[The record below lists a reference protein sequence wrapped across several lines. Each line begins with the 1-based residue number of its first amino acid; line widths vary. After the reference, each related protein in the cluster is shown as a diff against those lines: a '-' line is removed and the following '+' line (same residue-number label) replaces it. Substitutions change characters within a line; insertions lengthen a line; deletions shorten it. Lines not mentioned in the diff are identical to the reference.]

1 MLVRNTIASL
11 ETPQEITTEVLIE
24 KYAKGSETTV
34 EEVQTRVAEALSEVE
49 NGTERTRYAD
59 QFLWAMQN
67 GFIPAGRVSS
77 AAGTGLATTL
87 INCFVQPVGDSITN
101 NVNGKPG
108 IYTALAEAAETM
120 RRGGGVGYNFS
131 AIRPRGARVKGTGSS
146 ASGPLSYMKVFD
158 RSCET
163 VESAGARRGAQMAV
177 LNVDHP
183 DVISFITAKQ
193 EKGQFN
199 NFNVSVGV
207 TDAFMR
213 AVEANGDYELIHLAE
228 PTDELKAAGAY
239 KRSDGMWVYQ
249 KENAAKVWDLIMKCT
264 YEAAEPGVLFLDQ
277 LNREN
282 NLAYCEVIEAT
293 NPCVTADTWVAT
305 AEGPKQV
312 RDLIDQP
319 FVALINGQEFA
330 SAPEGFFATGEKPV
344 LRLRTRE
351 GHALRL
357 TANHLVRRVAKQTR
371 YRQAYE
377 WVEAGQLVAGD
388 KIALHNHRA
397 AQGWEGQYNEAQ
409 GYLLGLL
416 LGDGTLKSEAAII
429 SVWHKQATAF
439 ANGYETAICKNSV
452 MLAAEAAM
460 QTMKTRSDF
469 AGFMPIAGRDEYRM
483 KSAGLRDLAI
493 ELGMH
498 PGAKKMTDAFEATS
512 SDFYAGFLRGLFD
525 ADGSV
530 QGSQQKGV
538 SVRLTQ
544 VDKTTL
550 ERVQRMLQRLGIVST
565 IYANRKGDAPAM
577 KSLPDGKGGFALY
590 QTQIVH
596 ELVISGDNLAVF
608 ESRIGFADEDK
619 QGALVQALGN
629 YRRALNSERFIATV
643 EALEADGT
651 ETVYDVQVPGIN
663 AFDANGFYV
672 HNCGEQPLPDYGCCC
687 LGSLNLTAY
696 VKNPFSEDAGFDFDL
711 FERVTKVAVR
721 MLDNVLTATQWPLE
735 EQAREAAAK
744 RRIGLGFTGL
754 GDALIMLN
762 VRYDKPEGRE
772 LARKISEVMR
782 DSSYWG
788 SVELAKERGAFPLL
802 DVEQYLK
809 GGFASRLPDDLK
821 DAIRVQGIRNSH
833 LTSIAPTGTISLAF
847 ADNASNGIEPA
858 FSWFYNR
865 TKRMPDGTKKDY
877 TVEDHAFRVYRAMG
891 HDVNNLPEAFVSAL
905 EISAIDHMLMVAVVA
920 PYIDAAISKTVNVPE
935 DYPYEEFKDLYMEAW
950 HKGLKGIT
958 TYRPNNILGSVLS
971 VPAANTEPTSSKP
984 ITLSEHD
991 RRMILQ
997 DATMSAPLASLRWPS
1012 RPSLPA
1018 GASAW
1023 VSEQIQT
1030 PQGEFAVAVSDHGGI
1045 PFEVWVLGGQPPR
1058 GLDAIAKTLSSDM
1071 RANDR
1076 GWLNKR
1082 FSMLE
1087 QTYGDPF
1094 WMPMP
1099 PNGDLVQVPSATA
1112 AMAKLVR
1119 WRYEQLGALQMKDS
1133 DATPVLDALFSAHEP
1148 KTGADGTLAWVADVR
1163 NPSTEDEF
1171 VLMLKELQ
1179 MPDGTRR
1186 PYSMGLSGGHPP
1198 ALDGLCKILSVDM
1211 RVVDPAWIGMKLR
1224 KLLNYAE
1231 PLGDFL
1237 ARVPGTQK
1245 QMSYPSTVAYIA
1257 QLVIHRY
1264 AMLGI
1269 LNEEGLPTVNMGVVA
1284 EDPKRHAA
1292 KPAPIIAGKLC
1303 RECGN
1308 MAMIR
1313 KDGCDFCTA
1322 CGAIGSCG

>member
-1 MLVRNTIASL
+1 
-11 ETPQEITTEVLIE
+11 
-24 KYAKGSETTV
+24 
-34 EEVQTRVAEALSEVE
+34 
-49 NGTERTRYAD
+49 
-59 QFLWAMQN
+59 MQ
-67 GFIPAGRVSS
+67 
-77 AAGTGLATTL
+77 TTL

-101 NVNGKPG
+101 VVDNKPG
-108 IYTALAEAAETM
+108 IYTALAQAAETM

-131 AIRPRGARVKGTGSS
+131 AIRPRGAKVKGTGSS

-177 LNVDHP
+177 LNIDHP
-183 DVISFITAKQ
+183 DVIQFITAKQ
-193 EKGQFN
+193 ERGQLN

-213 AVEANGDYELIHLAE
+213 AIETDEHYELVHAAE
-228 PTDELKAAGAY
+228 PNDELKQSGAY
-239 KRSDGMWVYQ
+239 KRDDGVWVYQ
-249 KENAAKVWDLIMKCT
+249 KMRARDVWDLIMKCT
-264 YEAAEPGVLFLDQ
+264 YAAAEPGVLYMDRI
-277 LNREN
+277 NDEN

-312 RDLIDQP
+312 ADLIGQP
-319 FVALINGQEFA
+319 FVAQVNGQEFA
-330 SAPEGFFATGEKPV
+330 SGPQGFFTTGEKPV
-344 LRLRTRE
+344 LRLRTQE
-351 GHALRL
+351 GFALRL
-357 TANHLVRRVAKQTR
+357 TANHLVRRVVQQTR
-371 YRQAYE
+371 YRQTVE
-377 WVEAGQLVAGD
+377 WVEAGQLAADD
-388 KIALHNHRA
+388 KIVLHNHRA
-397 AQGWEGQYNEAQ
+397 AQGWVGKYSEAQ

-416 LGDGTLKSEAAII
+416 LGDGMLKADSAVI
-429 SVWHKQATAF
+429 SVWHKQAAM
-439 ANGYETAICKNSV
+439 ANGAVASMVKNGV
-452 MLAAEAAM
+452 MLAAEKAM
-460 QTMKTRSDF
+460 QEFRTRADF
-469 AGFMPIAGRDEYRM
+469 QGFMAVSGRKEYRM
-483 KSAGLRDLAI
+483 KSASLRDLAQ
-493 ELGMH
+493 EMGMQ

-512 SDFYAGFLRGLFD
+512 SEFHAGFLRGLFD

-544 VDKTTL
+544 VDISTL
-550 ERVQRMLQRLGIVST
+550 ERVQRMLLRFGIAST
-565 IYANRKGDAPAM
+565 IYMNRKGDSP
-577 KSLPDGKGGFALY
+577 SLKPMPDGKGGLSLY
-590 QTQIVH
+590 TTQVLH
-596 ELVISGDNLAVF
+596 ELSISGDNLALF
-608 ESRIGFADEDK
+608 GDRIGFEDESK
-619 QGALVQALGN
+619 QQALTNALGA
-629 YRRALNSERFIATV
+629 YRRGLNRERFVATV
-643 EALEADGT
+643 ESLQHDGV
-651 ETVYDVQVPGIN
+651 ETVYDVQIPGIN
-663 AFDANGFYV
+663 AFDANGLYV

-696 VKNPFSEDAGFDFDL
+696 VKEPFSDEPTFDFDL
-711 FERVTKVAVR
+711 FERVTKIAVR
-721 MLDNVLTATQWPLE
+721 MLDNVLIATQWPLE
-735 EQAREAAAK
+735 EQAREASAK
-744 RRIGLGFTGL
+744 RRLGLGFTGL

-762 VRYDKPEGRE
+762 VRYDTPEGRE
-772 LARKISEVMR
+772 LAARISRVMR
-782 DSSYWG
+782 DAAYWG
-788 SVELAKERGAFPLL
+788 SVDLAKERGAFPLL

-809 GGFASRLPDDLK
+809 GGFASRLPDELK
-821 DAIRVQGIRNSH
+821 GAIRVHGIRNSH

-877 TVEDHAFRVYRAMG
+877 TVEDHAFRVYRSMG
-891 HDVNNLPEAFVSAL
+891 RDVNNLPDAFVSAL

-920 PYIDAAISKTVNVPE
+920 PYIDAAISKTVNVAE
-935 DYPYEEFKDLYMEAW
+935 DYPYEDFKDLYMEAW
-950 HKGLKGIT
+950 RKGLKGIT
-958 TYRPNNILGSVLS
+958 TYRPNNVLGAVLS
-971 VPAANTEPTSSKP
+971 VPSANTEPANSQP
-984 ITLSEHD
+984 ITLSEQD
-991 RRMILQ
+991 RRMVLKE
-997 DATMSAPLASLRWPS
+997 ATTSAPLASLRWPS
-1012 RPSLPA
+1012 RPSLPM
-1018 GASAW
+1018 GASGW

-1030 PQGEFAVAVSDHGGI
+1030 PQGEFAVVVSDHGGI

-1058 GLDAIAKTLSSDM
+1058 GLDAIAKTLSTDM

-1076 GWLNKR
+1076 GWLHKR
-1082 FSMLE
+1082 FAMLE

-1094 WMPMP
+1094 WMQMP

-1112 AMAKLVR
+1112 ALSKLVR
-1119 WRYEQLGALQMKDS
+1119 WRYNQLGALEFRDS
-1133 DATPVLDALFSAHEP
+1133 DPTPVLDALFAPHEP
-1148 KTGADGTLAWVADVR
+1148 KTGTDGTLAWVADIR

-1186 PYSMGLSGGHPP
+1186 PYSMGLTGGHPP

-1211 RVVDPAWIGMKLR
+1211 RIIDPAWIGMKLR

-1237 ARVPGTQK
+1237 ARVPGSNK
-1245 QMSYPSTVAYIA
+1245 QTSYPSTVAYIA

-1269 LNEEGLPTVNMGVVA
+1269 LNEDGTPTSNMGVVT
-1284 EDPKRHAA
+1284 EDPKRHVA